1 MIVAGVWLV
10 GAVVWLVRPPRHN
23 GVAGLGRGLVGVV
36 GSLGMGSLLGVV
48 MGAALAIAPTWL
60 VSRGLLRGLL
70 AALLAGTLFLGEV
83 VVLGVATDGGYGFML
98 LALLA
103 APIVAATAA
112 AHSGDIAGRSH
123 HHAWLWAPAP
133 GRWRSK
139 VRQTLR

>member
-1 MIVAGVWLV
+1 VVPRGLRFGLRVGSVPATIVVGVWLV

-70 AALLAGTLFLGEV
+70 AALLSSRE
-83 VVLGVATDGGYGFML
+83 GYPFWTG
-98 LALLA
+98 
-103 APIVAATAA
+103 P
-112 AHSGDIAGRSH
+112 SR
-123 HHAWLWAPAP
+123 
-133 GRWRSK
+133 
-139 VRQTLR
+139 